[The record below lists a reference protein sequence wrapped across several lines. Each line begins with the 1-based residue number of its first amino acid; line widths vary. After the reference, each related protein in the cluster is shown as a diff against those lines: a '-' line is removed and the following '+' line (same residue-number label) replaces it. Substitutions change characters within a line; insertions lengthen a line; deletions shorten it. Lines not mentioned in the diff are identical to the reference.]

1 MGISQIL
8 MLALISLNLLMGA
21 HLHGKEK
28 TGNHNFWVTAI
39 SVALYMSILV
49 TGGFFE

>member
-1 MGISQIL
+1 MGVSQIL
-8 MLALISLNLLMGA
+8 MGVLLGLNLLMGA

-28 TGNHNFWVTAI
+28 TGNHNFWIVVI
-39 SVALYMSILV
+39 STVMYMSILI

>member
-8 MLALISLNLLMGA
+8 MGVLLGLNLLMGA

-28 TGNHNFWVTAI
+28 TGNHNFWINMV
-39 SVALYMSILV
+39 SVVIYMSILI